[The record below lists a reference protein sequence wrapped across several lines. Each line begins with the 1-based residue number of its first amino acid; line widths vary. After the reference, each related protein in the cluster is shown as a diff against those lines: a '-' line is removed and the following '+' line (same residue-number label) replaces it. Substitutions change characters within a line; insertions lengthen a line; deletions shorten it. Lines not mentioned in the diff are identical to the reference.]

1 MPSNSALRNF
11 APFNSIKIMS
21 NYKIDP
27 SHSEVSFKV
36 KHLMISTVTGQ
47 FAAFDASMQ
56 SESSDF
62 TDAQIT
68 FSADISSIS
77 TNNSQRDEHLKSA
90 DFFDAANHPQMTFTS
105 TAMRKKDAE
114 NYELEGELSLRGVSK
129 PVTLQVEYA
138 GRMTDPYGQE
148 KHGFEISGK
157 INRKDFGLT
166 WSAVTEAGGVV
177 VSDDV
182 KIAVNAQFIKG

>member
-1 MPSNSALRNF
+1 
-11 APFNSIKIMS
+11 
-21 NYKIDP
+21 
-27 SHSEVSFKV
+27 
-36 KHLMISTVTGQ
+36 MISTVTGQ

-105 TAMRKKDAE
+105 TAMRKKDDE
-114 NYELEGELSLRGVSK
+114 NYELDGELSLRGVSK

-138 GRMTDPYGQE
+138 GRMTDSYGQE

-157 INRKDFGLT
+157 INRKDYGLT

>member
-1 MPSNSALRNF
+1 
-11 APFNSIKIMS
+11 
-21 NYKIDP
+21 
-27 SHSEVSFKV
+27 
-36 KHLMISTVTGQ
+36 MISTVTGQ
-47 FAAFDASMQ
+47 FTAFDASMQ
-56 SESSDF
+56 SESPDF

-105 TAMRKKDAE
+105 TAMRKKDGE
-114 NYELEGELSLRGVSK
+114 NFELEGKLSLRGVSK

>member
-1 MPSNSALRNF
+1 
-11 APFNSIKIMS
+11 MS

-90 DFFDAANHPQMTFTS
+90 DFFDAASHPQMTFVS
-105 TAMRKKDAE
+105 TAMRKKDDE
-114 NYELEGELSLRGVSK
+114 NYELDGELSLRGVSK

-157 INRKDFGLT
+157 INRKDYGLT